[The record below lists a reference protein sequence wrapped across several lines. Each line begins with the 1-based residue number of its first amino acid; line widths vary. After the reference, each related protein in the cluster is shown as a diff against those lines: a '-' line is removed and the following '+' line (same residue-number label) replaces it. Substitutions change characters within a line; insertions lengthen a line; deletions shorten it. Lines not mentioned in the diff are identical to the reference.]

1 MPRAAVLKF
10 LSGLLFAALAAA
22 SPSPAPAARAH
33 DTAAGW
39 AYVDLPLT
47 DFGDDGEPY
56 RLTFA
61 RPGGED
67 VITRMLFA
75 SEARWTLSTGYARVR
90 DSYDART
97 GVFKNPGGRA
107 ALFGAARQ
115 FRWHPPQGT
124 HAAVPRLAIEFGVHY
139 ATHRFPADGTRLS
152 LLLVTGLEWV
162 WHSRAS
168 GTEWTAALVWPHL
181 SNANLFHRNAGYDGL
196 ALRFGRSL
204 RF

>member
-1 MPRAAVLKF
+1 MPRAVVLVL
-10 LSGLLFAALAAA
+10 LSGLLVPALAAA
-22 SPSPAPAARAH
+22 SPSAAPVTATHRAAH
-33 DTAAGW
+33 GW

-56 RLTFA
+56 RFTFA
-61 RPGGED
+61 LPGRPD
-67 VITRMLFA
+67 VVTRMLFA
-75 SEARWTLSTGYARVR
+75 SEARWTLSAGYARVR

-97 GVFKNPGGRA
+97 GAFKNPGGHA

-115 FRWHPPQGT
+115 FRWHPPRAAG
-124 HAAVPRLAIEFGVHY
+124 AAVPRLVIEFGVHY
-139 ATHRFPADGTRLS
+139 GTHRFPADGTRLS
-152 LLLVTGLEWV
+152 LLLVTGLEWT
-162 WHSRAS
+162 WRSGAA

-181 SNANLFHRNAGYDGL
+181 SNANLFQRNAGYDGL

>member
-1 MPRAAVLKF
+1 MPRAAVLTL
-10 LSGLLFAALAAA
+10 LSGLLAATLAAA
-22 SPSPAPAARAH
+22 NPSAMPATATNLARE
-33 DTAAGW
+33 GW
-39 AYVDLPLT
+39 AYLDLPLA

-56 RLTFA
+56 RFTLA
-61 RPGGED
+61 LPGGED
-67 VITRMLFA
+67 VVTRLLFA
-75 SEARWTLSTGYARVR
+75 TEARWTLSTGYARVR
-90 DSYDART
+90 DSYDAGT

-115 FRWHPPQGT
+115 FRWHPPRGT
-124 HAAVPRLAIEFGVHY
+124 SATVPRLVIEFGVHY

-152 LLLVTGLEWV
+152 LLLVTGLEWT
-162 WHSRAS
+162 WRSRAA

-181 SNANLFHRNAGYDGL
+181 SNANLFQRNAGYDGL